1 MKGSIALWMS
11 HRCWRGGRALPEV
24 RTVSK
29 PVLYLYTCLSSSSPS
44 TQQRSLSELK
54 LSGYPVVKPDTKG
67 CRA

>member
-1 MKGSIALWMS
+1 
-11 HRCWRGGRALPEV
+11 
-24 RTVSK
+24 VSK

-54 LSGYPVVKPDTKG
+54 LSRYPVVKPDTKG